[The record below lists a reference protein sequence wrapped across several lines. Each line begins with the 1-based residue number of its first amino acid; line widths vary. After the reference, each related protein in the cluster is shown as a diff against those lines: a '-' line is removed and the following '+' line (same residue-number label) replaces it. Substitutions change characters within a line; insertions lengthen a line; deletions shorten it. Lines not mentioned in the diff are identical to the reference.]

1 MRILI
6 IEDESGIAAFL
17 REGLHDEGFE
27 VDLAS
32 VGEKG
37 LELANG
43 NEYNVILVDW
53 MLPDMSGLEVC
64 KSIRQKDKKVPVIFV
79 TARDTLEDT
88 IAGLKSGEND
98 YLKKPF
104 HFEELRERI
113 KVQLRDRDENGK
125 EYSIGNI
132 VLHTGRHEV
141 RQNGNIST
149 LTQKEFDL
157 LEYLIKNKN
166 KLCKRTDIIR
176 DVWDIHFEYDTG
188 VIDVYINSLRK
199 KLGLDVHG
207 DHIKTVRGLGY
218 IAEDQ

>member
-32 VGEKG
+32 DGEKG

-53 MLPDMSGLEVC
+53 MLPGMSGLEVC

-88 IAGLKSGEND
+88 IAGLKSGAND

-104 HFEELRERI
+104 HFEELLERI
-113 KVQLRDRDENGK
+113 KVQLRDQDETGK

-141 RQNGNIST
+141 RQNGNIIT